1 MVSQE
6 SLAKE
11 LILLRQV
18 HKKSTDELKENF
30 HLKFGEVIDLK
41 ILDSL
46 KQTKKLKELKQQ
58 LKDKEISSTKK
69 IEEAN
74 NCLQNTKKELY
85 QLKKKNTE
93 IIKRIT
99 VLGQT

>member
-18 HKKSTDELKENF
+18 HKKASDELKENF

-46 KQTKKLKELKQQ
+46 K
-58 LKDKEISSTKK
+58 
-69 IEEAN
+69 
-74 NCLQNTKKELY
+74 
-85 QLKKKNTE
+85 
-93 IIKRIT
+93 
-99 VLGQT
+99 